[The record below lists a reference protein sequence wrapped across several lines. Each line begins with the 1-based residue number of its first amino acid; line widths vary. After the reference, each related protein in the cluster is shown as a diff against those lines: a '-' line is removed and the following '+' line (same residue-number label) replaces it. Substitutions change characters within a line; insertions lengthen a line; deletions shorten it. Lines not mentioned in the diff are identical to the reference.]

1 MTVTYLTDDQLADFK
16 QQLLNMKNNIEQK
29 LDTDES
35 REARVSNDELSDF
48 QNHPADQGTE
58 QFEQELDEG
67 FTLIEKDQLI
77 DIQDALR
84 KINNGT
90 YGLSEVSQKP
100 IPLERLKAEPTARI
114 RVDEE

>member
-1 MTVTYLTDDQLADFK
+1 MTETYLTDDQLATFK
-16 QQLLNMKNNIEQK
+16 KQLLNMKSNIEQK
-29 LDTDES
+29 LGTDES
-35 REARVSNDELSDF
+35 REASVSNDELSDF

-77 DIQDALR
+77 DIQDALK
-84 KINNGT
+84 KIDNGT
-90 YGLSEVSQKP
+90 YGLSEISQKP
-100 IPLERLKAEPTARI
+100 IPLERLKTEPTARM